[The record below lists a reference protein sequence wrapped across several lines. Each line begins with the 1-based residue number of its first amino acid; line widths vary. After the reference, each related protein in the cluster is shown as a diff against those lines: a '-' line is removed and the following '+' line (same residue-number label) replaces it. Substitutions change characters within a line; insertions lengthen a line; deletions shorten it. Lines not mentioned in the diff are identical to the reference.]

1 MRRSVHGFRLPGSAD
16 RAGMNQGTGG
26 GAGRLFDDGPFIPA
40 VPAHRDRFGLLL
52 RAERAG
58 ADPRAGGGAGRLFGD
73 GPCVPAV
80 RKLRNR
86 PGLLGMADLAE
97 ADLMAGACT
106 GGLFDGIPFAP
117 DVICADGQSVS
128 QGGCGQI
135 EDHGQ
140 HQHPDEEFPE
150 FHGIPSLIWFRMD
163 L

>member
-1 MRRSVHGFRLPGSAD
+1 MK
-16 RAGMNQGTGG
+16 T
-26 GAGRLFDDGPFIPA
+26 GAGGS
-40 VPAHRDRFGLLL
+40 
-52 RAERAG
+52 
-58 ADPRAGGGAGRLFGD
+58 AGRLFGD

-117 DVICADGQSVS
+117 DVICADARSVS
-128 QGGCGQI
+128 QGRCGQI

-140 HQHPDEEFPE
+140 HQHPDDDLFE
-150 FHGIPSLIWFRMD
+150 FHDIPSLVWFRIH